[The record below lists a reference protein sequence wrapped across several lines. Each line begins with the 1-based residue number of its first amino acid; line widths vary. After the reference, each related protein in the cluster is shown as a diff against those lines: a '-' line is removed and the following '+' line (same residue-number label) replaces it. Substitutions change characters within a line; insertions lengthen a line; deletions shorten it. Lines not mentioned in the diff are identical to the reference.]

1 MAEVYN
7 NQFNTLK
14 EEEGLRLSELMEL
27 VTKNIWW
34 YVGITLCCLTVA
46 LCYLYKTPTLYNR
59 TAKVMIDDSNQDA
72 AMRNLGMASAN
83 MMRMRSI
90 NSVENELEAFA
101 SPDLMEKVVE
111 RLGLQ
116 TSYVEKQFLRAVER
130 RLLRSQRP

>member
-59 TAKVMIDDSNQDA
+59 TAKVMISAPASLTA
-72 AMRNLGMASAN
+72 ASMSFIEYLPEP
-83 MMRMRSI
+83 RMNREL
-90 NSVENELEAFA
+90 NS
-101 SPDLMEKVVE
+101 
-111 RLGLQ
+111 
-116 TSYVEKQFLRAVER
+116 
-130 RLLRSQRP
+130 